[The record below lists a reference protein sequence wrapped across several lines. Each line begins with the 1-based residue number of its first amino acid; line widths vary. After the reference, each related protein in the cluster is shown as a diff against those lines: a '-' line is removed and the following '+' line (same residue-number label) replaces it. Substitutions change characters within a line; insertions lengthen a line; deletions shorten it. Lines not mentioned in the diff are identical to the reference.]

1 MKVIEEAFEPIT
13 GYLISIERDT
23 VHGWYFLKVGIPK
36 GWVFNE
42 NGEISCEIITETT
55 NGKLIQISPKNEGV
69 VIDDLVDFVKV
80 ILETNEK
87 IAQKEKEF
95 TDKMMEMRNRLEE
108 EAKSFYKELDEL
120 RDNSFKKNSDTFV
133 KNLQSQKEE
142 KKKVGRPRKEEVNVS
157 SPTEQTTI
165 HTTE

>member
-1 MKVIEEAFEPIT
+1 MVINWSIFFISIVTMKVIEEAFEPIT

-69 VIDDLVDFVKV
+69 VIDDLVDFIK
-80 ILETNEK
+80 K
-87 IAQKEKEF
+87 IIKIPI
-95 TDKMMEMRNRLEE
+95 R
-108 EAKSFYKELDEL
+108 YKLIFL
-120 RDNSFKKNSDTFV
+120 H
-133 KNLQSQKEE
+133 QS
-142 KKKVGRPRKEEVNVS
+142 
-157 SPTEQTTI
+157 
-165 HTTE
+165 